1 MKKIR
6 DIQTVIGLLEDGQFA
21 SDASDT
27 LQKTMA
33 ELKEIAG
40 PKGKAKGSLTL
51 KFDLTV
57 EGGTTTINGDI
68 VNKTPKAGR
77 AASVLFVLDDGSL
90 STEHPRQ
97 MSMFGGPRDI
107 DGERR
112 RAGDEA

>member
-6 DIQTVIGLLEDGQFA
+6 DVQTVIGLLEDGQLAQDF
-21 SDASDT
+21 SDL
-27 LQKTMA
+27 LQKTLA
-33 ELKEIAG
+33 DLKELAG
-40 PKGKAKGSLTL
+40 PKGKAKGSVTL
-51 KFDLTV
+51 KMDLTA
-57 EGGTTTINGDI
+57 EGGTVTINSDI
-68 VNKTPKAGR
+68 AAKTPKSGR